1 MALRFALVFTR
12 SIFDSFRDTHSRLR
26 SVFCYNEINMSQP
39 QQREAREQ
47 QRNPELSE
55 FANDYLENLPEK
67 KTEFLERHEK
77 WLPENHE
84 GIAPEA
90 KVKRWG
96 GTPESEERKEVCEDA
111 ALKMPEKGLYVVA
124 DGVSTAGGWFAS
136 RVATEHLSH
145 TLGEVFDKRV
155 DNLASTISQDGRTEG
170 KQTVEQVTEDIRRQM
185 DSAIRDLNRLIVE
198 ATRKNPREYGTQSGS
213 TLAVAKVIELPNGS
227 GDLIQRMFYST
238 LGDSPIFVKRKNG
251 EVKKICREDTV
262 INMRLDAGMINEADI
277 EAIHLARDEYSLPQR
292 LRDTYKQAQVIM
304 QNVGGQNLY
313 IEDGNMLRGIKP
325 DLVQYIDLQPGDRV
339 ILASDG
345 FSDQFRG
352 PDIDGMLAMTE
363 GDDEAADQ
371 LMQERALESS
381 RKGRRANPL
390 AKRDDIAAMS
400 FTAQERGPSREYL
413 KGDQEVGEVVSI
425 EKLNERLVVLIEQL
439 AAAKEV
445 HQQKMSEKDAD
456 LMPLTERLPLEI
468 KVLELEGQVEATR
481 YDIERAKLNKVDKEV
496 PPRFKQGDSV
506 RLFVNTDQGRIPHP
520 NQWHIAG
527 YDAQRSQYQLQDQAG
542 QEYQMSRYQLELDQ
556 GTVSPRRGDVIP
568 YYMPGLVE
576 QGYVVTATDARG
588 NVRVEKEKGQIVNE
602 GEMDA
607 ADTQHTYLMMLNYA
621 ARTKERMDS
630 RADAYHQT
638 NDQVGPMRQQLSN
651 VQEMEARNVVMTRFQ
666 GEIREHTAEL
676 QALDRQISNAERIL
690 ERFKELSKT
699 ERLTGLDKDQ
709 QAEIKKLKLKVYPT
723 TQRPRLD
730 ESYIQGLRD
739 ERVKLKKKVITR
751 E

>member
-1 MALRFALVFTR
+1 
-12 SIFDSFRDTHSRLR
+12 
-26 SVFCYNEINMSQP
+26 
-39 QQREAREQ
+39 
-47 QRNPELSE
+47 
-55 FANDYLENLPEK
+55 
-67 KTEFLERHEK
+67 
-77 WLPENHE
+77 
-84 GIAPEA
+84 
-90 KVKRWG
+90 
-96 GTPESEERKEVCEDA
+96 
-111 ALKMPEKGLYVVA
+111 
-124 DGVSTAGGWFAS
+124 
-136 RVATEHLSH
+136 
-145 TLGEVFDKRV
+145 
-155 DNLASTISQDGRTEG
+155 
-170 KQTVEQVTEDIRRQM
+170 
-185 DSAIRDLNRLIVE
+185 
-198 ATRKNPREYGTQSGS
+198 
-213 TLAVAKVIELPNGS
+213 
-227 GDLIQRMFYST
+227 
-238 LGDSPIFVKRKNG
+238 
-251 EVKKICREDTV
+251 
-262 INMRLDAGMINEADI
+262 
-277 EAIHLARDEYSLPQR
+277 
-292 LRDTYKQAQVIM
+292 
-304 QNVGGQNLY
+304 
-313 IEDGNMLRGIKP
+313 
-325 DLVQYIDLQPGDRV
+325 
-339 ILASDG
+339 
-345 FSDQFRG
+345 
-352 PDIDGMLAMTE
+352 
-363 GDDEAADQ
+363 
-371 LMQERALESS
+371 
-381 RKGRRANPL
+381 
-390 AKRDDIAAMS
+390 
-400 FTAQERGPSREYL
+400 
-413 KGDQEVGEVVSI
+413 
-425 EKLNERLVVLIEQL
+425 
-439 AAAKEV
+439 
-445 HQQKMSEKDAD
+445 
-456 LMPLTERLPLEI
+456 
-468 KVLELEGQVEATR
+468 
-481 YDIERAKLNKVDKEV
+481 
-496 PPRFKQGDSV
+496 
-506 RLFVNTDQGRIPHP
+506 TDQGRIPHP